1 MLDVLSGFVDL
12 ERSGTQS
19 LYRQLYEQ
27 LRGAI
32 LDGRLVAGTRVPS
45 SRAMAG
51 QLGVA
56 RNTVLAAVEQLAA
69 EGFLETQQ
77 GSGTVVSSQLSAELT
92 SAASKRTSGKRPV
105 HSLSAA
111 GMRLADISR
120 SSEGGEIPKPFL
132 PGIPDI
138 GAFPTTIWARL
149 LRRETQRLQPE
160 DLVYGWTAG
169 HPRLREVLCAHLR
182 EMRGI
187 QAEPEQI
194 IITSSAQAALDLL
207 ARALVGPGD
216 AVWLEEPGYLGARAA
231 FSGAG
236 AELVPVP
243 VDDHGLNPNGKHVPP
258 RAIYVTPSHQYPTG
272 RLMPL
277 ARRLELLEAAECHG
291 AYVIEDDYDSEFQ
304 FQGRPV
310 AALQGLD
317 PEGRVLY
324 VGTFSK
330 ILQPGLRVGYAVVP
344 SALAEPFSRIQRNT
358 GHIATVAIQLALAAF
373 IEEGHLR
380 AHVRRVCALYEERQK
395 ILADGLASYFG
406 GILIAEKPA
415 GGMQLIAGLPDGL
428 SDAKIIKKLANHNI
442 QARAVSSFYL
452 GKAQQQGLLLGFAG
466 YRSEEIEAGLN
477 GMKDIL
483 RF

>member
-1 MLDVLSGFVDL
+1 MQDVFSGVVDL
-12 ERSGTQS
+12 ERSARQS

-32 LDGRLVAGTRVPS
+32 LDGRLPAGVRVPS
-45 SRAMAG
+45 SRAMAA

-69 EGFLETQQ
+69 EGFLEARR
-77 GSGTVVSSQLSAELT
+77 GSGTLVSAQLSAGLT
-92 SAASKRTSGKRPV
+92 RAARQRRSGTRPV
-105 HSLSAA
+105 YALSAA
-111 GMRLADISR
+111 GTRLAGISR
-120 SSEGGEIPKPFL
+120 TSDGGETPRPFM

-138 GAFPTTIWARL
+138 GAFPAAIWARL

-160 DLVYGWTAG
+160 ALAYGWTAG

-194 IITSSAQAALDLL
+194 IITSSAQGALDLL

-216 AVWLEEPGYLGARAA
+216 RVWLEEPGYLGARAA

-236 AELVPVP
+236 ARLVPVP
-243 VDDHGLNPNGKHVPP
+243 VDAHGLKPNGKHAVP

-277 ARRLELLEAAECHG
+277 ARRLELLDVAERHG

-304 FQGRPV
+304 FKGRPV

-344 SALAEPFSRIQRNT
+344 SALAGPLGAIQRNT
-358 GHIATVAIQLALAAF
+358 GQIVPVAIQLALAAF

-380 AHVRRVCALYEERQK
+380 AHVRRMCALYEQRQDA
-395 ILADGLASYFG
+395 LADGLSALFKG
-406 GILIAEKPA
+406 LLTVEKPA
-415 GGMQLIAGLPDGL
+415 GGMQLIAGLPDGAGDTAIVSALARRGVLARPL
-428 SDAKIIKKLANHNI
+428 SG
-442 QARAVSSFYL
+442 FYL
-452 GKAQQQGLLLGFAG
+452 GGEKGRGLLLGFAG
-466 YRSEEIEAGLN
+466 YAPGEIEKGLAE
-477 GMKDIL
+477 L
-483 RF
+483 RKVLPA